1 MAATKS
7 TISRPR
13 AYYLPENKPSCSI
26 KRSRIAREIIIHEI
40 TAAMEKISSSSYT
53 SKNQNNNNNNEMH
66 YPKYKIT
73 MAPKCIL
80 NVSNS
85 IYHKLETNTK
95 EYAQRYWRDRIS
107 GKLFRNED
115 YLDLYLYKK
124 YFINHRKEKN
134 NNNNT
139 EEDEANPLFNPQK
152 QTICLSKYC
161 DKLLNG
167 CYDINHDMDRNKHVH
182 VRDQQPHYNHQKD
195 ASLYLKENKISCSKK
210 SIHLRKQHCLKIFHS
225 CFTIVRTTSNPMT
238 LPIGTNNINKKQQE
252 QSLIKL
258 LHYYDKTFCEYDI
271 CNNGPR
277 NMMEN
282 IGTYGTHSSLN
293 NPRTYF
299 AFFFKTFGGMFLVVL
314 FTLIVSVFA
323 YMYYSEKQAI
333 VLNNDLRKIRK
344 KWSARGKS
352 D

>member
-1 MAATKS
+1 
-7 TISRPR
+7 
-13 AYYLPENKPSCSI
+13 
-26 KRSRIAREIIIHEI
+26 
-40 TAAMEKISSSSYT
+40 
-53 SKNQNNNNNNEMH
+53 
-66 YPKYKIT
+66 
-73 MAPKCIL
+73 
-80 NVSNS
+80 
-85 IYHKLETNTK
+85 
-95 EYAQRYWRDRIS
+95 
-107 GKLFRNED
+107 
-115 YLDLYLYKK
+115 
-124 YFINHRKEKN
+124 
-134 NNNNT
+134 
-139 EEDEANPLFNPQK
+139 
-152 QTICLSKYC
+152 
-161 DKLLNG
+161 
-167 CYDINHDMDRNKHVH
+167 
-182 VRDQQPHYNHQKD
+182 
-195 ASLYLKENKISCSKK
+195 
-210 SIHLRKQHCLKIFHS
+210 
-225 CFTIVRTTSNPMT
+225 MT

-293 NPRTYF
+293 NPRSYF
-299 AFFFKTFGGMFLVVL
+299 TFFFKTFGGMFLVVL